1 MYGSD
6 ADDGGGGGETTV
18 DEGLTDETAGHP
30 SVVDTAS
37 LDTVVHESAAATPT
51 VRQATLKNA
60 DRAEGENRV
69 ASILVG
75 VGPGPHSGATVD
87 IARRIAEAS
96 DAWLELFHVTP
107 DESATDAT
115 SPPPDGQALLTA
127 ARERVDEFERAD
139 RLLVEGESAATEIA
153 EQSAYYD
160 LVIVGATTTGT
171 VGRFVFGCT
180 TDAVVDDA
188 AVPVVVVESDEPTP
202 LL

>member
-6 ADDGGGGGETTV
+6 ADDGGGGEPTVEEAGTGGTT
-18 DEGLTDETAGHP
+18 GHP

-37 LDTVVHESAAATPT
+37 LDTVVHGAAAETPT
-51 VRQATLKNA
+51 AGRATFKNE
-60 DRAEGENRV
+60 DRVERPNRV
-69 ASILVG
+69 ASILVA
-75 VGPGPHSGATVD
+75 VGAGPHSGATVD
-87 IARRIAEAS
+87 VAKRLAEATE
-96 DAWLELFHVTP
+96 AWLELFHVTP
-107 DESATDAT
+107 GESATDAT
-115 SPPPDGQALLTA
+115 NPPPDGQALLTA
-127 ARERVDEFERAD
+127 ARERVAEFERAD
-139 RLLVEGESAATEIA
+139 RFLVEGESAAAAIA

-160 LVIVGATTTGT
+160 LVVVGATTTGT

>member
-6 ADDGGGGGETTV
+6 ADDGGGGEPTVEEAGTGGTT
-18 DEGLTDETAGHP
+18 GHP

-37 LDTVVHESAAATPT
+37 LDTVVHGAAAETPT
-51 VRQATLKNA
+51 VRRATLKNT
-60 DRAEGENRV
+60 DHVERSSRV
-69 ASILVG
+69 ASILVA
-75 VGPGPHSGATVD
+75 VGSGPHSGATVD
-87 IARRIAEAS
+87 VARRLAETT

-107 DESATDAT
+107 SESATDAT
-115 SPPPDGQALLTA
+115 NSPPDGQTLLTA
-127 ARERVDEFERAD
+127 ARERVDGFERAD
-139 RLLVEGESAATEIA
+139 RFLVDGESAAEEIT

-160 LVIVGATTTGT
+160 LVVVGATTTGT